1 MIGVPSTGGL
11 ARVILSAVCFE
22 GLSVE
27 TREGRNAQLAI
38 IDENGKVIE
47 AGPAVAREAWNVTLA
62 SYRKF
67 LIGEGHLRVFSSPPN
82 GIQ

>member
-11 ARVILSAVCFE
+11 ASVTLSAVCFE

-27 TREGRNAQLAI
+27 TREGRKAQLAI
-38 IDENGKVIE
+38 IDEDGKVIE

-62 SYRKF
+62 SYKKF
-67 LIGEGHLRVFSSPPN
+67 LIGEGHLRVFSGPPSA
-82 GIQ
+82 IQ

>member
-27 TREGRNAQLAI
+27 TREGCKAQLAI

-62 SYRKF
+62 SYKKF
-67 LIGEGHLRVFSSPPN
+67 LIGEGHLRVFSNPPN

>member
-1 MIGVPSTGGL
+1 MIGIPQTSSL
-11 ARVILSAVCFE
+11 AQASITAVCFE

-27 TREGRNAQLAI
+27 TREGRKAMLAI

-62 SYRKF
+62 CYKQFIAGQGR
-67 LIGEGHLRVFSSPPN
+67 LRVFSGPPATLN
-82 GIQ
+82 

>member
-11 ARVILSAVCFE
+11 ARVTLSAVCFE

-27 TREGRNAQLAI
+27 TREGRKAQLAI

-62 SYRKF
+62 SYKKF
-67 LIGEGHLRVFSSPPN
+67 LIGEGHLRVFSNPPN